1 MSSHLQDEAL
11 LDAVE
16 HAGSDEAR
24 GHLRACPECASRVA
38 DLRRTLEAVRDA
50 GVPEPPP
57 AYWNTLRR
65 EIARQVGE
73 GESPRTWARV
83 GLWAP
88 GLALAAG
95 VLGVVLVMAPAT
107 SRTPR
112 PAVPAWSA
120 VPENEEA
127 VMTAL
132 QGLEPSSE
140 DLASVAGAGSIADEV
155 AGLSDEERLE
165 LAQAL
170 RVEMKGGTL

>member
-1 MSSHLQDEAL
+1 MSRHLQDEAL
-11 LDAVE
+11 LDMVE

-57 AYWNTLRR
+57 AYWGALRR

-73 GESPRTWARV
+73 GESSHAWTSVRF
-83 GLWAP
+83 WAP
-88 GLALAAG
+88 GLALAGA
-95 VLGVVLVMAPAT
+95 LGVALVMAPSTIRAPHPT
-107 SRTPR
+107 
-112 PAVPAWSA
+112 VPAWSA
-120 VPENEEA
+120 VPENEET

-140 DLASVAGAGSIADEV
+140 DLASAAGAATIADEV

-165 LAQAL
+165 LTQAL